1 MVQEVL
7 LVLREFRECGE
18 PQDLQGQAELQALT
32 ECVVPQAQPE
42 PLELQVQR
50 GPQGLQERRL

>member
-1 MVQEVL
+1 M
-7 LVLREFRECGE
+7 LREFRECGE

-50 GPQGLQERRL
+50 GPQGLQDRRL